1 MAGKKWMQN
10 VHPKKGALTQQMKRT
25 PGLKKFVSK
34 EGGIASKGLT
44 AAQKKGGLLKKRATL
59 AKTYRASER

>member
-1 MAGKKWMQN
+1 
-10 VHPKKGALTQQMKRT
+10 MKRT